1 VHKGIIS
8 EYGKCFCAYKRKRGY
23 KLLELKFYIVGGYIK
38 TEKKIFQQEML
49 GKDSCLRQILNWK
62 GTKDFA
68 EKHPIV
74 SKPDKDDI
82 VTIDFNYT
90 VHVELGQPA
99 IDILSSLKSRYG
111 GGIRGKVCCRWLAG
125 YSMSNFVIDLD
136 SEDDTIQQA

>member
-1 VHKGIIS
+1 MP
-8 EYGKCFCAYKRKRGY
+8 
-23 KLLELKFYIVGGYIK
+23 ELKFYIVGGYIK
-38 TEKKIFQQEML
+38 MEKKAFLQEMQ

-74 SKPDKDDI
+74 SEPDENDI

-90 VHVELGQPA
+90 VHVELGQSA
-99 IDILSSLKSRYG
+99 TELLSRLKERYG
-111 GGIRGKVCCRWLAG
+111 AGVRGKVCCRWLAG

-136 SEDDTIQQA
+136 SLDNKICQGE

>member
-1 VHKGIIS
+1 M
-8 EYGKCFCAYKRKRGY
+8 F
-23 KLLELKFYIVGGYIK
+23 ELKFYIVGGYIK
-38 TEKKIFQQEML
+38 MDRKIFLQEML
-49 GKDSCLRQILNWK
+49 GKDSSLRQILNWR

-74 SKPDKDDI
+74 GEPDKDDI

-99 IDILSSLKSRYG
+99 IDVLSKLKSKYR

-125 YSMSNFVIDLD
+125 YSMSNFIIDLD
-136 SEDDTIQQA
+136 SDDDTIQQGY